1 MPLGEAQGYAGLAY
15 QPSDRYQGDLADA
28 AAAPLE
34 ARTLA
39 ESRAGG
45 ALGPGGQEKDARR
58 ENNGCKCVS
67 WRSSAYERARH
78 SQEPGHGVWP
88 GPYGAAGCD
97 WRVTT
102 LDAKKQAGQRGRG
115 CLESV
120 GVQHSERSGCEM
132 AGDFF
137 FLAVACACGRVEKSG
152 CVLRGR
158 QRWRSR
164 QTLAGPGGGM
174 YCRPSCA
181 AAPRSI
187 EKTLGK
193 HLIHRPSSRH
203 SPPTPYRK
211 PTQSS
216 PPSSIP
222 PPAFPTACTTPSSTV
237 EMANEVSPPPPRPRC
252 PP

>member
-1 MPLGEAQGYAGLAY
+1 MPLGEAQGYAGLAS

-45 ALGPGGQEKDARR
+45 LWGRAARR
-58 ENNGCKCVS
+58 
-67 WRSSAYERARH
+67 RARGEKTMDANA
-78 SQEPGHGVWP
+78 SPGDRRRMSARDTARSRVTGSGLALMVRRAVIGALPHWMQKSRRSGVVAAAWRAWACSTAN
-88 GPYGAAGCD
+88 GAAAR
-97 WRVTT
+97 WREIF
-102 LDAKKQAGQRGRG
+102 L
-115 CLESV
+115 
-120 GVQHSERSGCEM
+120 
-132 AGDFF
+132 
-137 FLAVACACGRVEKSG
+137 LAVACACGRVEKSG

-158 QRWRSR
+158 QN
-164 QTLAGPGGGM
+164 LAGPGGGV